1 MAGLNIRV
9 SQDGTCLYFSNKPK
23 FIAKINL
30 QEPNFP
36 IERVYAHK
44 EFEDLV
50 KFEADILGTDV
61 ASLCSDGTFKVSEKN
76 LCYKL
81 STKRTKIFKQQLDK
95 SSLALLPV
103 SIRR

>member
-23 FIAKINL
+23 FIAKVDL

-50 KFEADILGTDV
+50 KFEADILGTDI

-81 STKRTKIFKQQLDK
+81 STKRIYLC
-95 SSLALLPV
+95 P
-103 SIRR
+103 

>member
-1 MAGLNIRV
+1 MLLASRSVNILVKIVMAGLNIRL

-23 FIAKINL
+23 FIAKIDL

-50 KFEADILGTDV
+50 KFEADILETDV

-76 LCYKL
+76 MCYKL
-81 STKRTKIFKQQLDK
+81 STKRKNYQK
-95 SSLALLPV
+95 
-103 SIRR
+103 